1 MEESW
6 QILAPEEVE
15 MVGRETFESRVHQ
28 KTPWEVVGRNA
39 AIRSTMGTCERCC
52 SKAVDYEKTW
62 QDQGEG
68 ALGLP
73 LRRLQLAQSN
83 LMTCAV
89 FFSTERNHFLTALQ
103 GILTVMYLRNSI
115 DVLETPTRVA
125 NSNGMFE
132 NGSFQ
137 N

>member
-1 MEESW
+1 MEPWDEERW

-15 MVGRETFESRVHQ
+15 MGGRETFESRVHQ

-73 LRRLQLAQSN
+73 LPRL
-83 LMTCAV
+83 
-89 FFSTERNHFLTALQ
+89 
-103 GILTVMYLRNSI
+103 
-115 DVLETPTRVA
+115 LETAGLWKSVP
-125 NSNGMFE
+125 
-132 NGSFQ
+132 
-137 N
+137 